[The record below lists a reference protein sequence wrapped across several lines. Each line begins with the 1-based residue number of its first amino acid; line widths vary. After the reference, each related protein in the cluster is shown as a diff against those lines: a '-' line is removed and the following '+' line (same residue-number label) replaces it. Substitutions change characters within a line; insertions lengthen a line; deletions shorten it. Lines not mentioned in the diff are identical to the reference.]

1 MEIEDILNGVPEDVE
16 TPVRKRGRP
25 KKVEADIDDIEI
37 APKKKI
43 VKPVI
48 ETKRKSASF
57 HDSRKLTKK
66 HQESIKE
73 KWGRENAAATR
84 NKMMQGLIESG
95 KEKFG
100 IGKVFGS
107 RQELEKLVI
116 GIPIPSIAF
125 EYLIANDVFPLS
137 SFVMI
142 AGQWASCKSALSY
155 EIFRWFY
162 ELMGFIV
169 HVDTE
174 HKFDSDFALSIMRAP
189 DESAIIHNQA
199 SSVEEMQEMLS
210 HWVAQFRSVFAGN
223 KEDAGPGPSV
233 PCVFCIDS
241 LAGATSR
248 EVQEKILKEGSASR
262 SHPIAQ
268 LKMAQYLPAFKTQL
282 EGYPFSLLVVNH
294 LKEKTDERGFTH
306 QYTLGGQAVN
316 FHESI
321 EIRNKIWKSEIS
333 NSQFSGKGILLK
345 CAKNSFGEDGRRI
358 KTRFLWCHEK
368 DEETGEDKPI
378 YYWDWNWATVSLL
391 NDITDSRL
399 KNRLKERGLTI
410 KVKKPSA
417 DLECLACFPAVGM
430 SKEEYLPFQEVGQ
443 LIQDNEEVC
452 NLLREALDIQRRC
465 ILDRP
470 YDELQ
475 KEYMESI
482 E

>member
-1 MEIEDILNGVPEDVE
+1 MEIDDILRGSSSDSED

-25 KKVEADIDDIEI
+25 KKVVEDIDDVLPK
-37 APKKKI
+37 PKKKVSPPI
-43 VKPVI
+43 PVA
-48 ETKRKSASF
+48 RKSASF
-57 HDSRKLTKK
+57 HDARKLTKK

-73 KWGRENAAATR
+73 KWSRENAASTR
-84 NKMMQGLIESG
+84 NQMMRGLVESG

-100 IGKVFGS
+100 VSKVFAS
-107 RQELEKLVI
+107 RKELEKLVI
-116 GIPIPSIAF
+116 GIPTPSIAF

-189 DESAIIHNQA
+189 DESAFIHNQA

-210 HWVAQFRSVFAGN
+210 HWVAKLREVFAGN

-268 LKMAQYLPAFKTQL
+268 LKMAQYLPAFKAQL

-321 EIRNKIWKSEIS
+321 EIRNKIWKSHIS

-345 CAKNSFGEDGRRI
+345 CAKNSFGEDGRQI
-358 KTRFLWCHEK
+358 KTRFLWCHER
-368 DEETGEDKPI
+368 DEETGEDKPV
-378 YYWDWNWATVSLL
+378 YYWDWNWSTVTLL

-399 KNRLKERGLTI
+399 KSRLKERGLTI

-430 SKEEYLPFQEVGQ
+430 SSSDYLPFQEVGQ
-443 LIQDNEEVC
+443 MIQDNEDVC
-452 NLLREALDIQRRC
+452 NSLREALDIQRRH

-470 YDELQ
+470 FDEIE
-475 KEYMESI
+475 KEYMENI